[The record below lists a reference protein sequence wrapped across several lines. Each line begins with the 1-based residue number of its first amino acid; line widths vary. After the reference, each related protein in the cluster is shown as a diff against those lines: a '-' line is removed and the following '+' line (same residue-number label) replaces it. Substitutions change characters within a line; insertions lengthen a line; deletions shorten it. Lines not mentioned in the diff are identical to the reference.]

1 MREKR
6 LKRLCKRE
14 ESEGLRQNTDKIT
27 HRKRKSKNKFE
38 ILNTYLGLDHS
49 Q

>member
-1 MREKR
+1 MKEKR

-14 ESEGLRQNTDKIT
+14 ESEALRQNTDKIT
-27 HRKRKSKNKFE
+27 HRKMKSKNKFK
-38 ILNTYLGLDHS
+38 ILNTHLRLDHS